1 MMRKIK
7 NNSFRMR
14 FSVILILKKAKNEI
28 KVVDVNEE
36 QEETL

>member
-14 FSVILILKKAKNEI
+14 FSVILILEKAKNKI
-28 KVVDVNEE
+28 KAVDVNEE